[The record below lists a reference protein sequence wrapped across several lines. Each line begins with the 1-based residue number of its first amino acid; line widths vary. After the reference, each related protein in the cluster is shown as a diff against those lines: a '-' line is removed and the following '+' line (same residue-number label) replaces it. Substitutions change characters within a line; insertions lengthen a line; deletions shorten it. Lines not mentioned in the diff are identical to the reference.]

1 MVLRTGLRRR
11 VSNIAKTPLRGGA
24 VQSADRL
31 DHPDAGV
38 DGCFGDAVEF
48 DRRRRHDAVTPRDDG
63 LRVRWTVAKTD
74 FQNCRLPRRN
84 RHCRRSRCGGRRRDH
99 LQSAVACRFPIG
111 DDGLDL
117 QIAFRIVTE
126 ALDAADGARGVV
138 FEAERRK
145 ILLPW
150 KDQKRPATKGTT
162 IEVLIGGGRVIRRL
176 DEASN
181 TTWCWKPL
189 ADHASSRSIS
199 STLRKAPLVECGCSN
214 RIIQKS
220 S

>member
-1 MVLRTGLRRR
+1 MACGFDGQSVRLTSRIAACRAETGIVGVLD
-11 VSNIAKTPLRGGA
+11 V
-24 VQSADRL
+24 V
-31 DHPDAGV
+31 GV
-38 DGCFGDAVEF
+38 DATTY
-48 DRRRRHDAVTPRDDG
+48 R
-63 LRVRWTVAKTD
+63 K
-74 FQNCRLPRRN
+74 
-84 RHCRRSRCGGRRRDH
+84 
-99 LQSAVACRFPIG
+99 SAVACRFPIG

-117 QIAFRIVTE
+117 QIAFCIVTE

-150 KDQKRPATKGTT
+150 KDQKCPATKGTT